1 MKGFSFLEIIIS
13 VLMATIVFV
22 AILSLSF
29 QSLVS
34 ADQSRDTYIAAN
46 LAAEGIEIVN
56 NIRSNNWIT
65 LGRDVWRNGLND
77 GVFYIAQYD
86 SNSLI
91 TDTLN
96 PYLYIDSVNSYCY
109 ESINC
114 VGSSK
119 QSKFKRQ
126 IQISTISSDQMKVI
140 STVNW
145 EYNNKSKTVSVEER
159 LYNWR

>member
-13 VLMATIVFV
+13 VLMATIIFV
-22 AILSLSF
+22 AMLSLSF

-34 ADQSRDTYIAAN
+34 ADQSRDIYI
-46 LAAEGIEIVN
+46 VT

-65 LGRDVWRNGLND
+65 LGRDIWRNGLDD

-91 TDTLN
+91 IDSLN
-96 PYLYIDSVNSYCY
+96 PYLYIDSNDSYCY
-109 ESINC
+109 VSINC
-114 VGSSK
+114 IGLSK

-126 IQISTISSDQMKVI
+126 IQISTISSDQMKII

-145 EYNNKSKTVSVEER
+145 EYNNNSRNVSVEKR